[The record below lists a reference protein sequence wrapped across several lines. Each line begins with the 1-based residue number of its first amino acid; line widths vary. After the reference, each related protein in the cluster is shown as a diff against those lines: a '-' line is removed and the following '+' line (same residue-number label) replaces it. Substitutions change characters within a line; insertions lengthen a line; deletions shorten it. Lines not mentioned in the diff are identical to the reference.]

1 MSRRPRASILTLAG
15 GRWWNGGAKGPV
27 TLLVEKGLV
36 AAAGGTEERKEA
48 DLAGRVILPG
58 MVNAHDHLDFSIFP
72 ALGRPPYANAYD
84 WIADAESGPPNA
96 AVTAALTVPL
106 PDRLFLGGL
115 RNLLAGVTAV
125 AHHNPYHRALGRPD
139 FPVRVLER
147 YHFAHSPGLTPALRR
162 TYRTTDRRI
171 PWMVRA
177 AEGTDER
184 SRTEL
189 DLLAEANVL
198 RQNTLVIHGIAL
210 GEDEARRMAAARA
223 CLVWCPEANRRL
235 YGATAQIAAMR
246 AAGVRIALGSDS
258 PASGVRD
265 PLSNL
270 AAARAENVFTD
281 VELIDLATRASA
293 EVARLPLGGAE
304 VGQPADLLVTSSVE
318 ALLAGDRRAVA
329 LVVSRGRVLYGE
341 PALLESLG
349 VKSRQLTVDGAPR
362 ALDAP
367 LAERAAGLLRRH
379 PAMATVPWLR
389 GLVFGSP

>member
-1 MSRRPRASILTLAG
+1 MSRRAPASILTLAG

-27 TLLVEKGLV
+27 TLFIEKGLV
-36 AAAGGTEERKEA
+36 AAGGVPRERKEA
-48 DLAGRVILPG
+48 DLGGRVILPG

-72 ALGRPPYANAYD
+72 ALGRPPYASSYD
-84 WIADAESGPPNA
+84 WIAEAESGPPNA
-96 AVTAALTVPL
+96 AVTAALSVPL

-125 AHHNPYHRALGRPD
+125 AHHNPYHRALARHD

-171 PWMVRA
+171 PWMVHA

-184 SRTEL
+184 CRTEL
-189 DLLAEANVL
+189 DLLAEQNVL
-198 RQNTLVIHGIAL
+198 RQNTLVVHGIAL

-223 CLVWCPEANRRL
+223 CLVWCPEANRHL
-235 YGATAQIAAMR
+235 YGATAPIAAMR
-246 AAGVRIALGSDS
+246 AAGVRIGLGSDS
-258 PASGVRD
+258 PATGVRD

-270 AAARAENVFTD
+270 AAARAEGAFTD

-304 VGQPADLLVTSSVE
+304 VGQPADLIVVDSLD
-318 ALLAGDRRAVA
+318 ALLAGDRRALA
-329 LVVSRGRVLYGE
+329 LVLVRGRALYGE
-341 PALLESLG
+341 PALLEALG
-349 VKSRQLTVDGAPR
+349 VKWKQVTVDGVPR
-362 ALDAP
+362 ALDAA
-367 LAERAAGLLRRH
+367 LADRAAGLVRRH
-379 PAMATVPWLR
+379 SAMKSVAWLG
-389 GLVFGSP
+389 GLDFSP